1 MREFIEKNAKKILVW
16 AVIWLVFSGLASHFF
31 SIRADEERQKIAKRV
46 VQCLYDFGTLEQ
58 LEAQQLEL
66 RGLVN
71 EYVYNQLTYDN
82 EERRLNTY
90 LKFSGSTST
99 VNFIEV
105 TDDHVIYSI
114 DCPAIMDGRK
124 FLFQY
129 HLNSLGKVD
138 EVYEAELIDFIV
150 GGD

>member
-1 MREFIEKNAKKILVW
+1 MRKFIKKNVFNVMAAWFLLVI
-16 AVIWLVFSGLASHFF
+16 VVSRIFSLHVD
-31 SIRADEERQKIAKRV
+31 RERQDIAKRV
-46 VQCLYDFGTLEQ
+46 VQCLYEFGTLEQ

-66 RGLVN
+66 RSLVDG
-71 EYVYNQLTYDN
+71 YVYNQLTYDS

-90 LKFSGSTST
+90 LKFSGSASA

-105 TDDHVIYSI
+105 TDDYVVYSV
-114 DCPAIMDGRK
+114 DCAAIMDGRK

-129 HLNSLGKVD
+129 HLNSVGRIDK
-138 EVYEAELIDFIV
+138 VYEAELIDFIA

>member
-1 MREFIEKNAKKILVW
+1 MRKFIKKNVFNVMAAWFLLVI
-16 AVIWLVFSGLASHFF
+16 VVSRLVSLHVD
-31 SIRADEERQKIAKRV
+31 RERQDIAKRV
-46 VQCLYDFGTLEQ
+46 VQCLYEFGTLEQ

-66 RGLVN
+66 RSLVDG
-71 EYVYNQLTYDN
+71 YVYNQLTYDS

-90 LKFSGSTST
+90 LKFSGSASA

-105 TDDHVIYSI
+105 TDDYVVYSV
-114 DCPAIMDGRK
+114 DCAAIMDGRK

-129 HLNSLGKVD
+129 HLNSVGRIDK
-138 EVYEAELIDFIV
+138 VYEAELIDFIA